1 MEKEHILIAA
11 ALLVCALLA
20 AGSAVSYRHSPGCR
34 LQKYEEAF
42 PISYQV
48 TTKTKFDSDGSSFR
62 TILGLCRWKEKKYG
76 EITAKYR
83 YFEGSPLMEYL
94 GIIPY
99 EKYKKEI
106 DAAITEETAALEKSF
121 STELNSIID
130 HSSVLVQSKREQIT
144 EALAGTRYRKVL
156 SAADSFAE
164 KEYEKGY
171 TEAMKSGVGSI
182 EVSMLYTAYPKSM
195 IAGCRQDLRR
205 AESSGDPDVLSR
217 AIVQAAEFRSWFRF
231 QDDGVERA
239 KEALAVMKR
248 EKAAAEEREREKR
261 NQQYRK
267 IKAESDRRRA
277 NQNTSEPEDDYYYA
291 HDLDGFLDDLGDEF
305 EDEDEAI
312 DAWEDRED

>member
-1 MEKEHILIAA
+1 
-11 ALLVCALLA
+11 
-20 AGSAVSYRHSPGCR
+20 
-34 LQKYEEAF
+34 
-42 PISYQV
+42 
-48 TTKTKFDSDGSSFR
+48 
-62 TILGLCRWKEKKYG
+62 
-76 EITAKYR
+76 
-83 YFEGSPLMEYL
+83 MEYL

-205 AESSGDPDVLSR
+205 AESSGDRCLAGSGGLGSQV
-217 AIVQAAEFRSWFRF
+217 
-231 QDDGVERA
+231 A
-239 KEALAVMKR
+239 KKEGHHR
-248 EKAAAEEREREKR
+248 
-261 NQQYRK
+261 
-267 IKAESDRRRA
+267 
-277 NQNTSEPEDDYYYA
+277 
-291 HDLDGFLDDLGDEF
+291 
-305 EDEDEAI
+305 
-312 DAWEDRED
+312 